1 LALAELDKDLFGST
15 IISTIAMNI
24 AVKNPVEEI
33 VVEVANIEAVIAK
46 EQGKADETNRTE

>member
-1 LALAELDKDLFGST
+1 MALAELDKDLFGST

>member
-1 LALAELDKDLFGST
+1 
-15 IISTIAMNI
+15 MNI